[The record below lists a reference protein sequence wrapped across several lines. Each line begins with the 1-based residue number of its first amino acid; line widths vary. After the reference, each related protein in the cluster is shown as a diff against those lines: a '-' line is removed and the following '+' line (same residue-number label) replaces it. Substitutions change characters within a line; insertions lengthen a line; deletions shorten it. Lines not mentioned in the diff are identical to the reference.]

1 MALMAIGFDH
11 IYSIKHKFLSVEQ
24 SSDQTKT
31 AIGFAYEQ
39 LCPYFTSGH
48 ILPDK

>member
-11 IYSIKHKFLSVEQ
+11 IYSIKHKLLSVEQ